1 MNMNFRQ
8 AELYQRIERFS
19 LDQPDNQLSFR
30 QRLAKDNGWS
40 LHYTDKVI
48 EEYKKFV
55 FLAVVAGHPVS
66 PSDQVDQAWHLHLT
80 YTRSYWEE
88 FCPKILQTSLHHEPT
103 RGGLSEKIKFDE
115 LYSKTLESY
124 RQFFDQSPPLNIW
137 SRPKDRFGRDLYFQ
151 RVNIK
156 QNWVLKK
163 IDCQPLFNTLFRQIK
178 QVRIFLLFV
187 FTSVVLSSCQFVSR
201 IPNPIIFTD
210 LNFLGFYTFYIVLGL
225 VSIAHAFWLNH
236 YLRLPTNAPN
246 EEFPDLNKYEV
257 AFLAN
262 GNNRM
267 VETVI
272 VSLVQRGYAEVIT
285 EKLILKH
292 TFDELVQRGYAEVI
306 TEKLILKQTVD
317 NTCDPIETAV
327 LKSIGMSDGTVTDIL
342 RISSGLGDSIGVRLR
357 QFGLLANKL
366 NYQHYQQ
373 IFPFLIVVVS
383 LIVFVILGLG
393 IICKMLVEFLHGNL
407 FGICYLGV
415 VYLFPICFLILVL
428 AILITPHRSSYGDR
442 FFNDLST
449 RLKYLRVANSSDIV
463 LAVAVFGITV
473 LASDTTLSDL
483 YQMFVP
489 KKKEGVDSGVD
500 SGGFIC
506 SCSL

>member
-19 LDQPDNQLSFR
+19 LEQPDNQLSFR

-187 FTSVVLSSCQFVSR
+187 FTSFVLSSCQFISG
-201 IPNPIIFTD
+201 IPTPIIFTGS
-210 LNFLGFYTFYIVLGL
+210 NFLAFYIVLGL
-225 VSIAHAFWLNH
+225 VSIAHALWLRH

-257 AFLAN
+257 AFLAG
-262 GNNRM
+262 GNIRM
-267 VETVI
+267 VETAI
-272 VSLVQRGYAEVIT
+272 VS
-285 EKLILKH
+285 
-292 TFDELVQRGYAEVI
+292 LVQRGYAEVI

-327 LKSIGMSDGTVTDIL
+327 LKSIGRSDGTVGHIL
-342 RISSGLGDSIGVRLR
+342 RLRRYSGLGHSIGDRLR
-357 QFGLLANKL
+357 RFGLLANNDQAVKE
-366 NYQHYQQ
+366 Q
-373 IFPFLIVVVS
+373 INPS
-383 LIVFVILGLG
+383 LLVFVILGWG
-393 IICKMLVEFLHGNL
+393 IICKTLVEYLLHRNGLAFAHLFFVYLLPIFLLIGVLGNL
-407 FGICYLGV
+407 
-415 VYLFPICFLILVL
+415 
-428 AILITPHRSSYGDR
+428 TSPHRSSYGDR

-463 LAVAVFGITV
+463 LAFAVFGRTV
-473 LASDTTLSDL
+473 LASDSTLSDL
-483 YQMFVP
+483 YQMLVR
-489 KKKEGVDSGVD
+489 KNVGSGDRSTLSDLYQMLTLSDLYQMLVRKNVGSGDSSGDSGD
-500 SGGFIC
+500 CAGC
-506 SCSL
+506 M